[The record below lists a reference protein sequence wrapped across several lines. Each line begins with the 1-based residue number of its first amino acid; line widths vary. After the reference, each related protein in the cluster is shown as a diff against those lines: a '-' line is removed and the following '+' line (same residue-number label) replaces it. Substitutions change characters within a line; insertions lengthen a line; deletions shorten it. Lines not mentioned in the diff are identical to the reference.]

1 MNEHKPPAPILIN
14 FIIYTLMITLLKRMS
29 IANRKISGQHFTAAL
44 QHFDIKR
51 VYNFKN
57 RTNNIDGPNLG
68 PYPFLFASDLE
79 RHIDGCVL
87 RRRLHFPWQLYC
99 YGDSNVYRGRRSI
112 SGAKCLR
119 N

>member
-87 RRRLHFPWQLYC
+87 RRRLHFP
-99 YGDSNVYRGRRSI
+99 
-112 SGAKCLR
+112 
-119 N
+119 